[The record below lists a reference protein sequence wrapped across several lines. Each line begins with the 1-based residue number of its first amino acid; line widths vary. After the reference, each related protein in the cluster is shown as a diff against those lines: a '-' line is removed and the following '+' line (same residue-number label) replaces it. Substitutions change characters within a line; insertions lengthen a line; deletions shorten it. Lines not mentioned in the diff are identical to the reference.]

1 VNERFEFGDRLRS
14 FRVALAGLRYL
25 LASEHNT
32 RLHLGFTV
40 AAAGLG
46 ALIGITLNEWR
57 WLMLAIALVWV
68 SEAFNTALER
78 LGDAVSLEHDPTIG
92 RAKDVA
98 ATAVMFAALASAL
111 IGISIFGP
119 YFLAWLAS

>member
-1 VNERFEFGDRLRS
+1 MNERFEFGDRLRS